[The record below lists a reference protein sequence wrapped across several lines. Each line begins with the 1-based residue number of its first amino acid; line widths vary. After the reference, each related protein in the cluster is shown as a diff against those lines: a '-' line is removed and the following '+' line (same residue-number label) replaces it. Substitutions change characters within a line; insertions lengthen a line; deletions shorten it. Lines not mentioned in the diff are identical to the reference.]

1 MPSPP
6 LPLSFSVTFSLSLAL
21 SYILRRFLSRENEQ
35 HAAMR
40 ERENESRTEK
50 HTRDRAWLG
59 DRERE
64 QVRESKKERGRE
76 KPARVCVQV
85 LSFRVKN
92 KEKERKI
99 FAAAVVIFKK
109 FTLGKYLVV
118 VGQSY
123 FLPLSD
129 YVRGLPTYLP
139 TYLLLLDMCN
149 VNEKTFIRSFSFVRL
164 FTDLNFPSSQI
175 TF

>member
-1 MPSPP
+1 M
-6 LPLSFSVTFSLSLAL
+6 
-21 SYILRRFLSRENEQ
+21 
-35 HAAMR
+35 
-40 ERENESRTEK
+40 
-50 HTRDRAWLG
+50 
-59 DRERE
+59 
-64 QVRESKKERGRE
+64 
-76 KPARVCVQV
+76 CVQV

-109 FTLGKYLVV
+109 ITLGKYLVVVVV

>member
-6 LPLSFSVTFSLSLAL
+6 LPLSFSVTFSLSRSLIHSQTLPISWKWAA
-21 SYILRRFLSRENEQ
+21 RCNE
-35 HAAMR
+35 R
-40 ERENESRTEK
+40 EREWESRTEK

-123 FLPLSD
+123 YLPLSD